1 MVKVDRKGQKVEN
14 KTVEVDHKA
23 WKVENKSFYVSQI

>member
-14 KTVEVDHKA
+14 KTVEVDHNA
-23 WKVENKSFYVSQI
+23 WKVENKSF